1 MQDVNASNDLRQI
14 SLDQVKALEYSYYN
28 INGYHFRTAKLEASR
43 PLATTTN
50 IGVVARGEDAS
61 GVTANYYDI
70 L

>member
-14 SLDQVKALEYSYYN
+14 SLDQVKALEYSYHN

-50 IGVVARGEDAS
+50 SRVVARGEDAS
-61 GVTANYYDI
+61 GVAANYYDI